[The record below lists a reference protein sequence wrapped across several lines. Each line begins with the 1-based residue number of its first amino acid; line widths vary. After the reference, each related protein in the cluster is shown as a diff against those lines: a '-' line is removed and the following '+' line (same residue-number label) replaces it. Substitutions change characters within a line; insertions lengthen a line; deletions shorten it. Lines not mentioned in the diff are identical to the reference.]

1 MKPER
6 INPDRLQA
14 MLDYA
19 NSRAQDDDRTH
30 REAIRRE
37 LAYLEQCAILKG
49 ITEPWE
55 E

>member
-1 MKPER
+1 MLNR
-6 INPDRLQA
+6 IDTERLQA

-30 REAIRRE
+30 RAEIRRE
-37 LAYLEQCAILKG
+37 LAYLEQCAILRA

-55 E
+55 D